1 MTNITINDKK
11 MTIEMTKAVAN
22 RAKKFNTVEYKDLQL
37 VRKDYPNYTVVIKT
51 ASKKSNKNQFKGLT
65 YNYMEKYIKAHDDDE
80 QSIMNEYLDMRA
92 LSDDAKEAMA
102 DALSYGEIKA
112 WFLDKY
118 PQIREFHTRREN
130 LMVA

>member
-22 RAKKFNTVEYKDLQL
+22 RAKKFNTVEYKDLQM
-37 VRKDYPNYTVVIKT
+37 VRKDYPNYTVVIK
-51 ASKKSNKNQFKGLT
+51 ASAKKNNKNQFKGLT
-65 YNYMEKYIKAHDDDE
+65 YNYMEKYIEARDHDE

-92 LSDDAKEAMA
+92 LSEDAKEAMA

-118 PQIREFHTRREN
+118 PQIKEFHTRREN

>member
-22 RAKKFNTVEYKDLQL
+22 RAKKFNTVEYKDLQM
-37 VRKDYPNYTVVIKT
+37 VRKDYPNYTVVIK
-51 ASKKSNKNQFKGLT
+51 ASAKKNNKNQFKGLT
-65 YNYMEKYIKAHDDDE
+65 YNYMEKYIEAHDDDE

-92 LSDDAKEAMA
+92 LSEDAKEAMA

-118 PQIREFHTRREN
+118 PQIKEFHTRREN

>member
-22 RAKKFNTVEYKDLQL
+22 RAKKFNTVEYKDLQM

-51 ASKKSNKNQFKGLT
+51 STKKNNKNQFKGLT
-65 YNYMEKYIKAHDDDE
+65 YNYMEKYIEAHDDDE

-92 LSDDAKEAMA
+92 LSEDAKEAMA

-118 PQIREFHTRREN
+118 PQIKEFHTRREN

>member
-22 RAKKFNTVEYKDLQL
+22 KARQFNSAEYKALQM
-37 VRKDYPNYTVVIKT
+37 VRKDYPNYEVVVKT
-51 ASKKSNKNQFKGLT
+51 TSKKNSKNSFKGLT
-65 YNYMEKYIKAHDDDE
+65 YNYMEKYIEAHDDDE
-80 QSIMNEYLDMRA
+80 QSIMKEYLDMRA
-92 LSDDAKEAMA
+92 LSEDAIEAMA

-118 PQIREFHTRREN
+118 PQIKEFHTRREN
-130 LMVA
+130 LMAA

>member
-22 RAKKFNTVEYKDLQL
+22 RAKKFNTVEYKDLQM

-51 ASKKSNKNQFKGLT
+51 STKKNNKNQFKGLT
-65 YNYMEKYIKAHDDDE
+65 YNYMEKYIEAHDDDE

-92 LSDDAKEAMA
+92 LREDAKEAMA

-118 PQIREFHTRREN
+118 PQIKEFHTRREN

>member
-22 RAKKFNTVEYKDLQL
+22 RAKKFNTVEYKDLQM

-51 ASKKSNKNQFKGLT
+51 STKKNNKNQFKGLT
-65 YNYMEKYIKAHDDDE
+65 YNYMEKYIEAHDDDE

-92 LSDDAKEAMA
+92 LSEDAQEAMA

-118 PQIREFHTRREN
+118 PQIKEFHTRREN

>member
-22 RAKKFNTVEYKDLQL
+22 RAKKFNTVEYKDLQM

-51 ASKKSNKNQFKGLT
+51 TSKKNNKNQFKGLT
-65 YNYMEKYIKAHDDDE
+65 YNYMEKYIEAHDDE
-80 QSIMNEYLDMRA
+80 EKSIMREYLDMRA
-92 LSDDAKEAMA
+92 LSEDAIEAMA

-118 PQIREFHTRREN
+118 PQIKEFHTRREN
-130 LMVA
+130 LMAA

>member
-22 RAKKFNTVEYKDLQL
+22 KARKFNSAEYKALQM
-37 VRKDYPNYTVVIKT
+37 VRKDYPNYEVVVRT
-51 ASKKSNKNQFKGLT
+51 TSKKSAKNSFKGLT
-65 YNYMEKYIKAHDDDE
+65 YNYMEKYIEAHDDEDK
-80 QSIMNEYLDMRA
+80 SIMREYLDMRA
-92 LSDDAKEAMA
+92 LSEDAIEAMA

-118 PQIREFHTRREN
+118 PQIKEFHTRREN